1 MIRGSKIDTILTWL
15 FMVLAVA
22 AVVCYFA
29 FPENRL
35 PFLYCG
41 LFPLGSI
48 SDEIY
53 KLIMWQC
60 ANQTM
65 CQSILLLTHSLTG
78 TLANYHII
86 NISTLKNYS

>member
-35 PFLYCG
+35 SFLYCG
-41 LFPLGSI
+41 GAAICFRLV
-48 SDEIY
+48 
-53 KLIMWQC
+53 QC

>member
-41 LFPLGSI
+41 GAAHQVWQQVLVKTLI
-48 SDEIY
+48 SRTTPY
-53 KLIMWQC
+53 
-60 ANQTM
+60 TM
-65 CQSILLLTHSLTG
+65 PMEVLLSAASSL
-78 TLANYHII
+78 AA
-86 NISTLKNYS
+86 